1 MMVRWISMLL
11 LCFSGG
17 AMAIC
22 PVWSPAKAGQEMA
35 ALKAQLA
42 RWNDDYW
49 KQGSS
54 EVSDDVYDRLS
65 ARLKQWQRC
74 FHEETQQDALPA
86 LSGTVKHPFAHT
98 GVHKVENQQEL
109 GRWMATQKDLWVQPK
124 VDGVAVTLV
133 YKNGRLAQ
141 AISRG
146 DGLKGEEWTAQ
157 ARAIPAIPQTLSG
170 PLANS
175 VLQGELFLL
184 RDGHIQQQM
193 GGMNARAKV
202 AGAMMR
208 ANDRAALKQT
218 GIFIWAWP
226 DGPGTMK
233 SRLAALAEAGFTLTA
248 RYTLPVKSVA
258 DVDAQRT
265 AWFRTALPFATDG
278 IVIRASAEPPGA
290 QWLPGE
296 GRWVMAWKY
305 LPAAQVT
312 EVKAIHFTVGRTGR
326 VTTIAQL
333 EPLKL
338 DDKRVQRVNLG
349 SVNRWRTLD
358 IAPGDQVLISL
369 AGQGIPRL
377 DKVVWRSVDRRKPQ
391 PPSAHYNGL
400 TCFYA
405 SPECMEQFFARLTW
419 LSSRQGLDIEGM
431 GESGW
436 RTLYQAHRFEHI
448 FSWLRLTQAQ
458 LNATPG
464 ISATH
469 GAALWHQFN
478 LARKQP
484 FIRWIAAMGIPLART
499 TLKATGDRSWQ
510 ALLQRSEA
518 EWRTLPGTGQEKARQ
533 IVSWLHQ
540 PQIDALA
547 TWLAAERINGF

>member
-1 MMVRWISMLL
+1 MVKWISILMIFL
-11 LCFSGG
+11 SSG

-22 PVWSPAKAGQEMA
+22 PVWSPAKAGQEIA
-35 ALKAQLA
+35 ALKAQLT

-54 EVSDDVYDRLS
+54 EVSDDVYDRLN

-74 FHEETQQDALPA
+74 FHDEPLHDDRPA
-86 LSGTVKHPFAHT
+86 ASGTVKHPFAHT
-98 GVHKVENQQEL
+98 GVHKVESKQAL
-109 GRWMATQKDLWVQPK
+109 SRWMATQQELWVQPK

-133 YKNGRLAQ
+133 YKNGKLAQ

-146 DGLKGEEWTAQ
+146 DGLQGEEWTAQ
-157 ARAIPAIPQTLSG
+157 ARIIPAIPQTLAG

-184 RDGHIQQQM
+184 RDGHIQQRM

-208 ANDRAALKQT
+208 ATDRAALKQT

-226 DGPGTMK
+226 NGPKAMK
-233 SRLAALAEAGFTLTA
+233 ARLSALAEAGFTLTA
-248 RYTLPVKSVA
+248 RYTLPVKNVA
-258 DVDAQRT
+258 DVEAQRT
-265 AWFRTALPFATDG
+265 AWFKASLPFATDG
-278 IVIRASAEPPGA
+278 IVVRASAEPPGER
-290 QWLPGE
+290 WLPGE
-296 GRWVMAWKY
+296 GSWVVAWKY
-305 LPAAQVT
+305 LPVAQVT

-326 VTTIAQL
+326 ITAIAQL
-333 EPLKL
+333 EPLML
-338 DDKRVQRVNLG
+338 DDKRVQRVSLG
-349 SVNRWRTLD
+349 SVNRWQRLD
-358 IAPGDQVLISL
+358 IAPGDQVLVSL

-377 DKVVWRSVDRRKPQ
+377 DNVVWRNVDRRKPQ
-391 PPSAHYNGL
+391 PPSSRYNGL

-419 LSSRQGLDIEGM
+419 LSSRQALDIEGV

-436 RTLYQAHRFEHI
+436 RTLYQAHRFEHL
-448 FSWLRLTQAQ
+448 FSWLQLTQAQ
-458 LNATPG
+458 LTATAG
-464 ISATH
+464 ISASH

-478 LARKQP
+478 LARERP
-484 FIRWIAAMGIPLART
+484 FIRWITAMGIPLARS
-499 TLKATGDRSWQ
+499 TLRAAGDRTWQ
-510 ALLQRSEA
+510 ALSQRSEA
-518 EWRTLPGTGQEKARQ
+518 EWRMLPGVGQEKARQ
-533 IVSWLHQ
+533 VVNWLHQ

-547 TWLAAERINGF
+547 KWLAAEHIGGF